1 MKLQKPSLNTT
12 RRAFQIFIA
21 VAFII
26 IPILNRTRYSQVYGN
41 FLSFHLFGIPIADPL
56 AVLQLSIKNFYLT
69 LDNIIGA
76 LLPLALAFVL
86 GTVFCS
92 WICPYGLFSEW
103 TQKLSRRFLAKKYPG
118 WNINR
123 NGFPCKLVIF
133 CIGFIIFLIF
143 STTPI
148 LNQLSLAAWY
158 SRFFQYLFGQDLLS
172 WCLLFLFALLVI
184 EFFARKRLWCKYI
197 CPQSILII
205 LSKMLNKKRLKVA
218 FAEEKCICRPGY
230 ERCLPACHL
239 TLNPKD
245 VAGKNENQCSNC
257 GSCVV
262 ACKKMGQALTF
273 DFPMGTRF
281 RIGQRLTNTRRLL
294 PRLRLIMNWL
304 LAATA
309 MAAVTFILFYNT
321 GKLAQTEIKPVIS
334 SSLLTNKKI
343 SWSDSRAAYLELLAD
358 GTLICVGGDWPVE
371 GFRGWQ
377 WQPVG
382 HNGTF
387 KIFKDSNAPAAYT
400 LVSVAGTIGPS
411 AQITLKDFPEK
422 TGEESSMPSGGT
434 SKHRIELYR
443 DIPPSQSHYEQAT
456 VLDSRIVLDQYAN
469 EVYLLTMVVH
479 DPGGKIIQKV
489 FSEGDLI
496 TTEGMLTAVHR
507 WINSPDIIASEGKP
521 PKMPIHTMMTLRF
534 RGDGHTKT
542 IHFITDRT
550 SDKTSEVYED
560 LWF

>member
-1 MKLQKPSLNTT
+1 MKLYKPSLNTW
-12 RRAFQIFIA
+12 RKAFQVFIA

-103 TQKLSRRFLAKKYPG
+103 TQKLSRRFLPDRFKG
-118 WNINR
+118 WSISK
-123 NGFPCKLVIF
+123 NGFPSKLIIF
-133 CIGFIIFLIF
+133 SVGFLVFLIF

-158 SRFFQYLFGQDLLS
+158 ARFFQYLFGQDIVS
-172 WCLLFLFALLVI
+172 WCLLFLLLLLVI
-184 EFFARKRLWCKYI
+184 EFFARKRIWCKYI

-245 VAGKNENQCSNC
+245 VAGKLENQCSNC

-262 ACKKMGQALTF
+262 ACKKMGKALSF
-273 DFPMGTRF
+273 DFPMAARLQAGSRF
-281 RIGQRLTNTRRLL
+281 VGLQKYRPILRRILNS
-294 PRLRLIMNWL
+294 L
-304 LAATA
+304 LALAA
-309 MAAVTFILFYNT
+309 MAGVTFVLFYNT
-321 GKLAQTEIKPVIS
+321 SHLQLKEQTPVVT
-334 SSLLTNKKI
+334 SSLLANKKI
-343 SWSDSRAAYLELLAD
+343 SWSDSRAAYMELLDD

-371 GFRGWQ
+371 GFKGWQ

-382 HNGTF
+382 HNGSF
-387 KIFKDSNAPAAYT
+387 KIVTDRNDPASYILVTVSGIMEKNGRVTIEQFQAKDDSKPG
-400 LVSVAGTIGPS
+400 SG
-411 AQITLKDFPEK
+411 LKK
-422 TGEESSMPSGGT
+422 TT
-434 SKHRIELYR
+434 QQRIELYADLTAGHR
-443 DIPPSQSHYEQAT
+443 EQAT
-456 VLDSRIVLDQYAN
+456 ALDSRVVLDEYAN
-469 EVYLLTMVVH
+469 QVYILRLVVY
-479 DPGGKIIQKV
+479 DPGGKKIQKV

-507 WINSPDIIASEGKP
+507 WINSPEIIAAEGQLP
-521 PKMPIHTMMTLRF
+521 GLPIHTQMTLRY
-534 RGDGHTKT
+534 RGDGHTET
-542 IHFITDRT
+542 LNFVTDRT
-550 SDKTSEVYED
+550 YDRTEEVFED